1 MARGTGVGTENLWR
15 GVIHAQANSA
25 TTLNFTGE
33 DVTDVASVTD
43 EVAANH
49 YATVLN
55 IIFCD
60 MRYAL
65 MATTCIFSSRYPKPV
80 SHYFYTTGTCP
91 VYMVFLVNLVC

>member
-55 IIFCD
+55 IIF
-60 MRYAL
+60 
-65 MATTCIFSSRYPKPV
+65 
-80 SHYFYTTGTCP
+80 
-91 VYMVFLVNLVC
+91 